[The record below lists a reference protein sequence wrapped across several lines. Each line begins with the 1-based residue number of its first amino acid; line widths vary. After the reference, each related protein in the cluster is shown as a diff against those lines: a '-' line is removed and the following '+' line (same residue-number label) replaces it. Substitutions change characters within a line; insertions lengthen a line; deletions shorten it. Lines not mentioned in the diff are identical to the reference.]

1 MTYVPRVLSYDDLRA
16 QAEEFLSEYHPSL
29 EIPTPIEEIVEF
41 DFEMDVIPVDGLK
54 QELNVDAFLASDL
67 SAIFVDDDVL
77 QFIPVRYRF
86 SLAHELGHYWLHD
99 DLYQGAT
106 IQSVTD
112 WRSVQAQIGSE
123 YRWFEFQAN
132 SFAGLILVPP
142 ASLKA
147 RFTRRVE
154 EALQAGLKASDL
166 IVHPLRHKLVEGL
179 AQDFK
184 VSEMTMAIRLEKDG
198 LLPPLVED
206 LG

>member
-1 MTYVPRVLSYDDLRA
+1 MTYVPQVLSYEDLRG

-41 DFEMDVIPVDGLK
+41 DFEMDVIPVEGLK

-67 SAIFVDDDVL
+67 SAVFVDDDVL

-86 SLAHELGHYWLHD
+86 SL
-99 DLYQGAT
+99 
-106 IQSVTD
+106 
-112 WRSVQAQIGSE
+112 
-123 YRWFEFQAN
+123 
-132 SFAGLILVPP
+132 AGLILVPP